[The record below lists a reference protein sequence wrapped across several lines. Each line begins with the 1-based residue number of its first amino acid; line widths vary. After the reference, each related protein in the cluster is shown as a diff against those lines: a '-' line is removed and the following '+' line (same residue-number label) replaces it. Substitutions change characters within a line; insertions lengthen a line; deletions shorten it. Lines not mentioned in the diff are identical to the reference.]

1 MKPKG
6 FWTYERCVNEVC
18 KYKTRQNLKKY
29 NGTVYRTI
37 LKNKWTEIFDNYL
50 TYSKLPNNFWTKEKC
65 IEIAKNYIYRSD
77 FKKNEKKCYS
87 YAQSKKWLDEICNHM
102 CRKSTPFKRIVY
114 QYQFSSNV
122 YYVGLTCQPV
132 KRNIFHLTNN
142 KSSVYKLIKKNND
155 IPKYSIIS
163 NGFVDYKTASELETE
178 TILKL
183 KELGYELL
191 NKNNGGSLGGVF
203 KKWDKSKCIDVLS
216 KCKNVSEFIKK
227 YPGAYNFSKKINIF
241 EEIKEKFTKRIKDKG
256 FWSFEK
262 CYQEGQKYK
271 HRVDF
276 QKNSSSAYVIAH
288 KNKWLDKICKHMI
301 KKQGSGFKSKFVNQY
316 TLDGKLIKKWSSIN
330 EAKNELKINHIS
342 AACGGKLKTAG
353 GYKWLYDGN

>member
-1 MKPKG
+1 MG
-6 FWTYERCVNEVC
+6 
-18 KYKTRQNLKKY
+18 
-29 NGTVYRTI
+29 
-37 LKNKWTEIFDNYL
+37 
-50 TYSKLPNNFWTKEKC
+50 
-65 IEIAKNYIYRSD
+65 
-77 FKKNEKKCYS
+77 
-87 YAQSKKWLDEICNHM
+87 
-102 CRKSTPFKRIVY
+102 RKSTPFKRIVY

-216 KCKNVSEFIKK
+216 KCKNVS
-227 YPGAYNFSKKINIF
+227 
-241 EEIKEKFTKRIKDKG
+241 
-256 FWSFEK
+256 
-262 CYQEGQKYK
+262 
-271 HRVDF
+271 
-276 QKNSSSAYVIAH
+276 
-288 KNKWLDKICKHMI
+288 
-301 KKQGSGFKSKFVNQY
+301 
-316 TLDGKLIKKWSSIN
+316 
-330 EAKNELKINHIS
+330 
-342 AACGGKLKTAG
+342 
-353 GYKWLYDGN
+353 